1 MPGLVNEAVGP
12 FVERVAANE
21 ASVFL
26 IVGGL
31 IVLGVVLVLVV
42 IRSVLP
48 SGRPERGDRRMGA
61 LGRELRR
68 TPDLADVPA
77 IDGRIP
83 LTPQDLE
90 RGRKAARRVAPR
102 QLEDALDH
110 AVRSGWAE
118 PRILNLSDARTL
130 IRYYHCDE
138 CERDAAAATKDPPG
152 CGFNAGYLEGAFKRL
167 GSHETLVR
175 ETSCR
180 RRGGAVCE
188 FEVRTP

>member
-1 MPGLVNEAVGP
+1 MPAGLALSLLRP
-12 FVERVAANE
+12 SQASE
-21 ASVFL
+21 ASIFL

-48 SGRPERGDRRMGA
+48 SGRPERGDRRKGA

-68 TPDLADVPA
+68 TPDLPENGARTAAIRFSQRDV
-77 IDGRIP
+77 
-83 LTPQDLE
+83 E

-118 PRILNLSDARTL
+118 PRILLLMQERTVL
-130 IRYYHCDE
+130 RNYRCDE
-138 CERDAAAATKDPPG
+138 CERDKRAAANEPPG
-152 CGFNAGYLEGAFKRL
+152 CGFNAGYFQGAFERL
-167 GSHETLVR
+167 GAHKARVR
-175 ETSCR
+175 ETACR
-180 RRGGAVCE
+180 RFGAPVCE
-188 FEVRTP
+188 FEVVTP